1 MNLHGHVTCVQ
12 REVGLQANRV
22 DLDDREEVHV
32 EVVGEVLESLLQVPV
47 RRFLNT
53 P

>member
-1 MNLHGHVTCVQ
+1 MNLHGHVACVQ
-12 REVGLQANRV
+12 REVSLQADRV

-32 EVVGEVLESLLQVPV
+32 EVVGEVIESLLQVPA
-47 RRFLNT
+47 RRFPNT

>member
-1 MNLHGHVTCVQ
+1 MNLNGHVTCVQ
-12 REVGLQANRV
+12 REVSLQAGRV
-22 DLDDREEVHV
+22 DLDDREKVHV
-32 EVVGEVLESLLQVPV
+32 KAAGKVLEGLLHVPV